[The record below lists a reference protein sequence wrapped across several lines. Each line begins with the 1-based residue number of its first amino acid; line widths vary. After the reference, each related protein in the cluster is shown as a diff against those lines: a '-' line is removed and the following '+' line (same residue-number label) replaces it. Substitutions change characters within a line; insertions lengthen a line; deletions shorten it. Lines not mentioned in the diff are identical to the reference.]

1 MKLSNVKED
10 RESDQKVI
18 DRAEQR
24 VVDLQNSITE
34 LSEMSKIRNLHWWT
48 VEYGL
53 IGDLKNP
60 KIYGA
65 GLLSSIG
72 ESKWCMR
79 EEVKKLPY
87 DLSAADVNFDITQPQ
102 PRSEEHTSELQSL
115 G

>member
-1 MKLSNVKED
+1 MYEAIRHLSIVKED

-24 VVDLQNSITE
+24 VLDLQNSITE

-79 EEVKKLPY
+79 EK
-87 DLSAADVNFDITQPQ
+87 
-102 PRSEEHTSELQSL
+102 
-115 G
+115 